1 MMISDGFHRLLNII
15 TEHVPN
21 IYTSDAHDVAQVSSP
36 EGNTWI
42 NFYFYTI
49 HSIGIRWEYPYYNK
63 VTGEVEAARSVQNIC
78 SPSEVNFIMRF
89 IQHKDSEH
97 IWSLSDMMQFFDEIA
112 ISSSLSD
119 IFKIEDYYIIRTRTR
134 PTDVLIDSIATM
146 KYIILAPKAQVIYD
160 GAHWCKFKWTKE
172 LENYLEVMVE

>member
-21 IYTSDAHDVAQVSSP
+21 IYTSDAHDTAQVSSP

-42 NFYFYTI
+42 NFYFDAI
-49 HSIGIRWEYPYYNK
+49 HSIGIRWEHPYYNK
-63 VTGEVEAARSVQNIC
+63 ATGEVEAARSVQNIR

-89 IQHKDSEH
+89 IQHENDER
-97 IWSLSDMMQFFDEIA
+97 IWSISDMMQFFDELN

-119 IFKIEDYYIIRTRTR
+119 IFKIEDYYIIRTKAR
-134 PTDVLIDSIATM
+134 PTDVLIDSIAVT
-146 KYIILAPKAQVIYD
+146 KYVVLAPKAQMIYD
-160 GAHWCKFKWTKE
+160 GAYWSRFEWTKE